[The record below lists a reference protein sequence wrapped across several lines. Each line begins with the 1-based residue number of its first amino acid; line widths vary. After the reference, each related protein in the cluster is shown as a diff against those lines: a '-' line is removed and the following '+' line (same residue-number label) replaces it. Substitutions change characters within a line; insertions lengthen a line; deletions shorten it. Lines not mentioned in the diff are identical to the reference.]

1 MTEPLCTAR
10 APGAHSLRARLSL
23 WLAVQSLVGL
33 SAVCLVVYLVIA
45 LNQTARQDEALAQK
59 EAIVRHLLA
68 GSGEHALPPA
78 DATAASAPQQHPLND
93 FLIGHEN
100 FSLVVRTQA
109 GALVFP
115 SALPDADHRLR
126 ASRAFEVPPTEN
138 GGQGFKVM
146 LSLDITSDVQHLHRL
161 SVTLGIAALVG
172 TLLISL
178 GGFSI
183 VSYGLLP
190 VRKLAAQLQSLSAS
204 NLRTRLDANGQPTEL
219 APLLAQFNNLL
230 ERLDQA
236 YQQLEGFNA
245 DVSHELRTPL
255 ATLLASNE
263 LALRHPERFAM
274 DEVLASNLEE
284 LHRLAD
290 MVNDML
296 FLSQADR
303 GAQARRTPVPS
314 LAALAA
320 QVAEYHEAALAE
332 AGLQLRIQGDGAGR
346 FDEPLLRR
354 ALSNLLSN
362 ATQYAT
368 PGTEVL
374 LHITHG
380 EGPWVRLTVA
390 NQGETVPPQALV
402 RIFDRFFRVSASRAH
417 GQKNHGL
424 GLAITAAIARMH
436 GGQTTARSESGRTE
450 IGIELAPSGP

>member
-1 MTEPLCTAR
+1 MAQPSRHTL
-10 APGAHSLRARLSL
+10 APRAHSLRARLSL

-33 SAVCLVVYLVIA
+33 GAVCLVVYLVIA

-59 EAIVRHLLA
+59 EAIVRHLLLNTD
-68 GSGEHALPPA
+68 EHAPPRA
-78 DATAASAPQQHPLND
+78 DARVASAPPQHPLND
-93 FLIGHEN
+93 FVIGHEN
-100 FSLVVRTQA
+100 FRLIVRTPS

-115 SALPDADHRLR
+115 AVLPDADGALR
-126 ASRAFEVPPTEN
+126 ASRAFEVPPPEG
-138 GGQGFKVM
+138 GGQGFKVS
-146 LSLDITSDVQHLHRL
+146 LSMDITSDARHLQR
-161 SVTLGIAALVG
+161 LGITLAVAALVG
-172 TLLISL
+172 ALLISL

-190 VRKLAAQLQSLSAS
+190 VRKLAVQLQSLSAS
-204 NLRTRLDANGQPTEL
+204 NLRTRLDVTGQPSEL
-219 APLLAQFNNLL
+219 VPLLAQFNDLL
-230 ERLDQA
+230 GRLDLA

-263 LALRHPERFAM
+263 LALRHPERFEM
-274 DEVLASNLEE
+274 GEVLASNLEE
-284 LHRLAD
+284 LHRLAG

-303 GAQARRTPVPS
+303 GALARRTPVPS

-332 AGLQLRIQGDGAGR
+332 AGLRLRIEGDDTGQ

-354 ALSNLLSN
+354 ALSNLLAN
-362 ATQYAT
+362 ATQYAKPGSEVQVRIT
-368 PGTEVL
+368 PLAG
-374 LHITHG
+374 HQ
-380 EGPWVRLTVA
+380 VRLVVA
-390 NQGETVPPQALV
+390 NQGDAVAPQVLE
-402 RIFDRFFRVSASRAH
+402 RIFDRFFRATASRAH

-436 GGQTTARSESGRTE
+436 GGQPTARSDGGHTE
-450 IGIELAPSGP
+450 IGIELAQGNP